1 MLACRTQVRL
11 GLGGVSLR
19 DGAAAQVDLAQ
30 SRRGP
35 AAYAAAKSDVGRLA
49 HERAAAQAERDE
61 RGCKSGRSSAAR
73 PASLSVRLPRKLSAV
88 RDGRQGRASR
98 SQRRGSASNSTS
110 CPGVALLPSRSR
122 ERSVVRELPASHR
135 LCPRKLPCECTP
147 LVQNVGHID
156 LQAQQRPRA
165 CSRAPGSPRI

>member
-61 RGCKSGRSSAAR
+61 RGCKRAEQRGEARVTQRAA
-73 PASLSVRLPRKLSAV
+73 ATQA
-88 RDGRQGRASR
+88 QR
-98 SQRRGSASNSTS
+98 SQGWQAGQGE
-110 CPGVALLPSRSR
+110 PVAATRLR
-122 ERSVVRELPASHR
+122 EQQYELPWSSPSALEEQR
-135 LCPRKLPCECTP
+135 
-147 LVQNVGHID
+147 
-156 LQAQQRPRA
+156 AQR
-165 CSRAPGSPRI
+165 CSRIASEPSPVSKKASM